1 MSATWREDL
10 GRICRW
16 ALLGLSAAVC
26 LSVGWA
32 NLEVLQHL
40 KTPGSHRPI
49 VNDKLLSPRRG
60 ETFLSVWQ
68 GPEPL
73 GGPSVLAIDAGRPRV
88 PAGRGSIAYLK
99 MTDLSGHRG
108 GRVELVGTPYGPWA
122 TRRLVSS
129 WSDVPGRVH
138 VVFVDA
144 PLILDGLVPEA
155 QQIPEDVKLAAVL
168 AGPVDRL
175 DRDARRL
182 ESKAPTLPRLVVA
195 IGAWSAAPRFLR
207 KDLQRPGYRRMYFL
221 TGRAEL
227 ARYWASK
234 GLNVQYIGRDAGAS
248 DPAGRI
254 KTWLSVGHFLESLE
268 SPALNR

>member
-40 KTPGSHRPI
+40 NTPGNYRPI
-49 VNDKLLSPRRG
+49 ANDKLLSPRRN
-60 ETFLSVWQ
+60 ETFLSIWQ
-68 GPEPL
+68 GSEPL

-99 MTDLSGHRG
+99 MTELDPHR
-108 GRVELVGTPYGPWA
+108 RSQVELVGTPYGPWA
-122 TRRLVSS
+122 TQRFVSS
-129 WSDVPGRVH
+129 WSEVAGRKH

-144 PLILDGLVPEA
+144 PLVLDGRLPGPERVG
-155 QQIPEDVKLAAVL
+155 EDVELAAVL
-168 AGPVDRL
+168 AGPVDRM
-175 DRDARRL
+175 DPDARRL
-182 ESKAPTLPRLVVA
+182 ESQAPTLPRLVLA
-195 IGAWSAAPRFLR
+195 IGAWSASPRFLR
-207 KDLQRPGYRRMYFL
+207 KDLERPGYRRMYFL
-221 TGRAEL
+221 TGRAKL

-254 KTWLSVGHFLESLE
+254 QTWLTVGQFLESLE
-268 SPALNR
+268 SPGVNR